1 MKISDEQKMF
11 LVENYEN
18 NTIEELSNLF
28 FVKYGIRIDKSQMGK
43 ECRSIGLKRGKGSKG
58 RKRKSGLTRNVF
70 MKKEKDDF
78 IKQNI
83 DTMPFSQLC
92 DAFRLKFGDGTSNN
106 SIGMRISR
114 LGYKRTRNCFYYTKD
129 NDLFL
134 IENFERFNYEELKNE
149 FDKKFNTD
157 ISVSSLKHRC
167 NEILGLK
174 KNQKKLKIGEE
185 TKRNGRVMV
194 KVSKGKGYYN
204 YIDKNR
210 LVYQKEFGEIPDGYR
225 VIYLDGNK
233 KNCNPDNLYL
243 VSRRELSVLT
253 GCKWMGK
260 ERNNIMEK
268 IKYAQLRCALLEGQE
283 V

>member
-28 FVKYGIRIDKSQMGK
+28 FVKYGIRIDKSQMGR
-43 ECRSIGLKRGKGSKG
+43 ECRSIGLKRGKGAKG
-58 RKRKSGLTRNVF
+58 RKRKSGATRNVF

-92 DAFRLKFGDGTSNN
+92 DTFRLKFGDGISNN
-106 SIGMRISR
+106 AISARISR
-114 LGYKRTRNCFYYTKD
+114 LGYKRTKNYFDYTKD
-129 NDLFL
+129 NDSFL

-157 ISVSSLKHRC
+157 ISIHSLKHRC

-174 KNQKKLKIGEE
+174 KTKRLKIGEE
-185 TKRNGRVMV
+185 TKRNGREMV
-194 KVSKGKGYYN
+194 KVSNGKCYYN

-210 LVYQKEFGEIPDGYR
+210 FVYQKECGEIPDGYR
-225 VIYLDGNK
+225 VVCLDGNK

-243 VSRRELSVLT
+243 VSRRELSVLA

-260 ERNNIMEK
+260 ERNNMMEK
-268 IKYAQLRCALLEGQE
+268 IKYAQLRCALLAEE
-283 V
+283 EE